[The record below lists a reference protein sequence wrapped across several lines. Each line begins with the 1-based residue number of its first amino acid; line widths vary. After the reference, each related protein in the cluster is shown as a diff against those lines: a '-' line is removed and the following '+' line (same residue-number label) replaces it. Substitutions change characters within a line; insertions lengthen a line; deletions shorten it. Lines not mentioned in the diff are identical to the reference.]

1 MFTMEKKGISSTEP
15 LILASSSSRRKDLLE
30 LLGVPF
36 QVVPSRVLEET
47 VRASG
52 PQELSIKAAVLKARQ
67 VAGRYPSRWV
77 LAADTVVWLDGTAL
91 GKPAGEED
99 ARRMLKMLQARVHE
113 VVTGLCV
120 LRLDKGLERRCAVST
135 LVQMRELSPPE
146 VDWYVSTG
154 EPMDKAG
161 AYAIQGLG
169 GIFVTRIQGSYTNV
183 VGLPL
188 PELVLI
194 LREVG
199 AWDFLSHCEA

>member
-1 MFTMEKKGISSTEP
+1 MEP

-30 LLGVPF
+30 LLRVPF
-36 QVVPSRVLEET
+36 QVVPSRVLEES
-47 VRASG
+47 VQASK
-52 PQELSIKAAVLKARQ
+52 PQELSIKAAVLKARE
-67 VAGRYPSRWV
+67 VAVRYPCRWV
-77 LAADTVVWLDGTAL
+77 LAADTVVWVDGIAL
-91 GKPAGEED
+91 GKPAGDED
-99 ARRMLKMLQARVHE
+99 ARRMLKMLQGRVHM

-120 LRLDKGLERRCAVST
+120 LRLDKSLERRCAVST
-135 LVQMRELSPPE
+135 LVQMRELSPRE

-161 AYAIQGLG
+161 GYAIQGLG
-169 GIFVTRIQGSYTNV
+169 SIFVTSIQGSYTNV

-199 AWDFLSHCEA
+199 AWDFLSHCEG

>member
-1 MFTMEKKGISSTEP
+1 MEP
-15 LILASSSSRRKDLLE
+15 LILASNSTRRRDLLE

-36 QVVPSRVLEET
+36 QVVPSRVREDLVQTCE
-47 VRASG
+47 
-52 PQELSIKAAVLKARQ
+52 PQELSIKAAALKARE
-67 VAGRYPSRWV
+67 VARRYPTRWV
-77 LAADTVVWLDGTAL
+77 LGADTVVWVNGTSL
-91 GKPAGEED
+91 GKPRGDAD
-99 ARRMLKMLQARVHE
+99 ARRMLKLLQGRVHT

-120 LRLDKGLERRCAVST
+120 VRLDRGLEKRCAVST

-169 GIFVTRIQGSYTNV
+169 GIFITSIQGSYTNV

-194 LREVG
+194 LRELG
-199 AWDFLSHCEA
+199 AWDFLSHP

>member
-1 MFTMEKKGISSTEP
+1 MEP
-15 LILASSSSRRKDLLE
+15 LILASASARRKELLE

-36 QVVPSRVLEET
+36 QVVPSRLREES
-47 VRASG
+47 VPASQ
-52 PQELSIKAAVLKARQ
+52 PQELCIKVAALKAYK
-67 VAGRYPSRWV
+67 VAGSYPSRWV
-77 LAADTVVWLDGTAL
+77 LGADTLVWVDGKAL
-91 GKPAGEED
+91 GKPEGEED
-99 ARRMLKMLQARVHE
+99 ARRMLKLLQGRVHE

-120 LRLDKGLERRCAVST
+120 VRLDRGLEKSCAVST
-135 LVQMRELSPPE
+135 LVQMRELTSRE

-169 GIFVTRIQGSYTNV
+169 GIFITCIQGSYTNV

-194 LREVG
+194 LQELR
-199 AWDFLSHCEA
+199 AWDFLLDR